1 MLAVVTVCGISSRVQ
16 VSSGRTAPAASSS
29 PSPSPAPAAAA
40 AATVDDW
47 RSAAPV

>member
-16 VSSGRTAPAASSS
+16 VSSGRTAPAPS
-29 PSPSPAPAAAA
+29 PSPSPAAAA